1 MQIEFNMKLFT
12 VAVFMLFCFP
22 TVAQEFKP
30 YPRADISK
38 RQWQT
43 YFDEVVAKH
52 GNTAQKQND
61 EKLVMY
67 ADALSNTSYVFTQ
80 DGHPAH
86 PAWITRQLQQRAG
99 NVNIGQIGYFAGDEA
114 SFAALFR
121 SFSALNEQVS
131 RDMQRQ
137 RDVDASLISAST
149 ETNADGALTLVGR
162 FKKTVEVSNAQ
173 QSLKTEATKVCGARS
188 FTFGKYVFKGI
199 ESISKASD
207 QRADDSWEIRQE
219 VTCGVSSE
227 SVVTGAPLQP
237 IKWSA
242 NEKQIANLTSATNS
256 YFKARDLG
264 DGTASYQVLTL
275 RMKSSVTEADW
286 NKSLLE
292 FNAKAGKL
300 DRRETSKPTW
310 YPNSKSPG
318 GDMTFVAVD
327 FHGKFENLALYCG
340 YIVWVLNPDDSF
352 SLVREETNVVDNVT
366 ASRMKSEDLNT
377 FRTKHCR

>member
-1 MQIEFNMKLFT
+1 MKLFT
-12 VAVFMLFCFP
+12 VAFCLLFCFP
-22 TVAQEFKP
+22 AVAQEFKP

-52 GNTAQKQND
+52 GHTAEKKND

-67 ADALSNTSYVFTQ
+67 TDALSNTSYVFTQ

-86 PAWITRQLQQRAG
+86 PAWITRQPQQRAG
-99 NVNIGQIGYFAGDEA
+99 NVYIGQIGYFAGDET

-137 RDVDASLISAST
+137 RDADASLISVST
-149 ETNADGALTLVGR
+149 EANTDGALTLVGR
-162 FKKTVEVSNAQ
+162 FKKTVEISNAQ
-173 QSLKTEATKVCGARS
+173 QSLKAEATKACGARS
-188 FTFGKYVFKGI
+188 FTFGKYAFKGI
-199 ESISKASD
+199 ESVSKSSD

-219 VTCGVSSE
+219 LTCGVSSE
-227 SVVTGAPLQP
+227 SVVTGAPLQSMQ
-237 IKWSA
+237 WFA
-242 NEKQIANLTSATNS
+242 NEKQIANLTSTTNS
-256 YFKARDLG
+256 YFKSRDLG
-264 DGTASYQVLTL
+264 DGSASYQALSS

-286 NKSLLE
+286 TKSLLE

-300 DRRETSKPTW
+300 DRRETSKPAW
-310 YPNSKSPG
+310 YPNSKSPEG
-318 GDMTFVAVD
+318 TATFVAID
-327 FHGKFENLALYCG
+327 FNGKFENLALYCG
-340 YIVWVLNPDDSF
+340 YVVWMLNPDDSF
-352 SLVREETNVVDNVT
+352 ALIREETNVVDNVT
-366 ASRMKSEDLNT
+366 ASRMKSEDLNA

>member
-1 MQIEFNMKLFT
+1 MKIFT
-12 VAVFMLFCFP
+12 VAVFILSCFP

-61 EKLVMY
+61 EKLVIY

-114 SFAALFR
+114 AFAALYR
-121 SFSALNEQVS
+121 SFSAQNEQVS
-131 RDMQRQ
+131 RNARLQ
-137 RDVDASLISAST
+137 RDADASLMSVSV

-162 FKKTVEVSNAQ
+162 FSKTVEIANAQ
-173 QSLKTEATKVCGARS
+173 QSLKVEATKACGTRP
-188 FTFGKYVFKGI
+188 FTFGKYSFKGS
-199 ESISKASD
+199 ESISKSSAP
-207 QRADDSWEIRQE
+207 RPDDSLEIAQ
-219 VTCGVSSE
+219 VLVCGDSSE
-227 SVVTGAPLQP
+227 PNVAGSPPQSMS
-237 IKWSA
+237 WSA
-242 NEKQIANLTSATNS
+242 NEKQLANLTSATNS
-256 YFKARDLG
+256 YFKSRDTG
-264 DGTASYQVLTL
+264 DGSVSYQALSS
-275 RMKSSVTEADW
+275 RMKSSVTEANW

-292 FNAKAGKL
+292 FNAKAGKF
-300 DRRETSKPTW
+300 DKRDTSKPTW
-310 YPNSKSPG
+310 YPNSNSPEG
-318 GDMTFVAVD
+318 NVTFVAVD
-327 FHGKFENLALYCG
+327 FNGKFENLALYCG
-340 YIVWVLNPDDSF
+340 YIVWMLNSDDSF
-352 SLVREETNVVDNVT
+352 SLIREETNVVDNAT
-366 ASRMKSEDLNT
+366 ASRMKTEDLNA